1 MTSPSTSSGSAVWK
15 YVGITAATGAALTI
29 FLNYA
34 RRQDN
39 KNLIEV
45 ERLQMMV
52 DVLGEKID
60 DVESLLKSMNEKIRS
75 QRGPRL
81 KTSSS
86 GGALKTVSFKLES
99 STTRPSTSTNRMSRT
114 RSWTSIT
121 SDSEYGDCEE
131 DWYTDDRSYGDRK
144 PVGSLSSQ
152 TASQSSIMSFNELDA
167 LFGTDRV
174 QQGYDELKKR
184 YDAGEQSIDLLWRL
198 AKFCNEIG
206 NRVEKNKRKDIILE
220 GRKYAVEAW
229 NLDSNNFLAARWA
242 ALMSGKSAEYLGT
255 KEKIEE
261 GKHCKEYLDRA
272 ISIQPREDALLH
284 LRGRWAL
291 SVANLSW
298 FERKAAA
305 MFYAEPPTATVDEA
319 IADFKAA
326 FEINSLWIE
335 NTVFL
340 GKALY
345 EKGDKAA
352 AKPYFEQALRITASN
367 DNEKELLAEAK
378 TLVGKC

>member
-1 MTSPSTSSGSAVWK
+1 MNIEPSTSSGSSWK
-15 YVGITAATGAALTI
+15 YIGITAATGAAVGVFLHFARKDDRTI
-29 FLNYA
+29 VE
-34 RRQDN
+34 
-39 KNLIEV
+39 I

-52 DVLGEKID
+52 DVLGVIQIFVNRK
-60 DVESLLKSMNEKIRS
+60 K
-75 QRGPRL
+75 
-81 KTSSS
+81 
-86 GGALKTVSFKLES
+86 VSEAARAQPITYKRE
-99 STTRPSTSTNRMSRT
+99 MART

-121 SDSEYGDCEE
+121 SDSEYGDAEE
-131 DWYTDDRSYGDRK
+131 DWYTDDRSYGDSK
-144 PVGSLSSQ
+144 PVNGLS
-152 TASQSSIMSFNELDA
+152 TANQSSTMSFDELDA

-174 QQGYDELKKR
+174 QEGYDALKKR
-184 YDAGEQSIDLLWRL
+184 YDAGENSIDVLWRL

-206 NRVEKNKRKDIILE
+206 NRVEKNKRKDIIIE
-220 GRKYAVEAW
+220 GKKYAIEAW
-229 NLDSNNFLAARWA
+229 NTDSNNFLAARWA
-242 ALMSGKSAEYLGT
+242 ALMSGKVTEYLGT

-305 MFYAEPPTATVDEA
+305 LLYSEPPTATVDEA
-319 IADFKAA
+319 IADFQAA
-326 FEINSLWIE
+326 HAINPDWIE
-335 NTVFL
+335 NTVYL

-345 EKGDKAA
+345 EKGDKSA
-352 AKPYFEQALRITASN
+352 AKPYFDQALKLTATN

-378 TLVGKC
+378 TLCSKC

>member
-1 MTSPSTSSGSAVWK
+1 MNIEPSTSSGSSWK
-15 YVGITAATGAALTI
+15 YIGITAATGAAVGVFLHFARKDDRTI
-29 FLNYA
+29 VE
-34 RRQDN
+34 
-39 KNLIEV
+39 I

-52 DVLGEKID
+52 DVLGAKIED
-60 DVESLLKSMNEKIRS
+60 LETVIKNLTEDLKQKGGMR
-75 QRGPRL
+75 
-81 KTSSS
+81 TSNS
-86 GGALKTVSFKLES
+86 GGALKSVSFRLEAARAQPI
-99 STTRPSTSTNRMSRT
+99 TYKREMART

-121 SDSEYGDCEE
+121 SDSEYGDAEE
-131 DWYTDDRSYGDRK
+131 DWYTDDRSYGDSK
-144 PVGSLSSQ
+144 PVNGLS
-152 TASQSSIMSFNELDA
+152 TANQSSTMSFDELDA

-174 QQGYDELKKR
+174 QEGYDALKKR
-184 YDAGEQSIDLLWRL
+184 YDAGENSIDVLWRL

-206 NRVEKNKRKDIILE
+206 NRVEKNKRKDIIIE
-220 GRKYAVEAW
+220 GKKYAIEAW
-229 NLDSNNFLAARWA
+229 NTDSNNFLAARWA
-242 ALMSGKSAEYLGT
+242 ALMSGKVTEYLGT

-305 MFYAEPPTATVDEA
+305 LLYSEPPTATVDEA
-319 IADFKAA
+319 IADFQAA
-326 FEINSLWIE
+326 HAINPDWIE
-335 NTVFL
+335 NTVYL

-345 EKGDKAA
+345 EKGDKSA
-352 AKPYFEQALRITASN
+352 AKPYFDQALKLTATN

-378 TLVGKC
+378 TLCSKC